1 MNGGSANGCG
11 GGGKLFLHT
20 NDSLILFNAKRF
32 LGLVN

>member
-20 NDSLILFNAKRF
+20 NDSLIMFNVKR
-32 LGLVN
+32 LPGLVN